1 MCYWLFSLL
10 AGEGGSCYADLFLR
24 SVPPPVGGAERVC
37 GVPRLLL
44 DRKPYGVKEQED
56 YNYGL
61 LPGTLY
67 SSQSVLWEIAESN
80 GSSRTLHL
88 TGRTR

>member
-1 MCYWLFSLL
+1 MCYWLFSL
-10 AGEGGSCYADLFLR
+10 GGRGGGFSCEFNLR
-24 SVPPPVGGAERVC
+24 SVPPPVGRAEHVC

-88 TGRTR
+88 TGRTK